1 MSEVIAVMNQKGGCG
16 KTTTVVNVATS
27 LAVMGKSVLV
37 VDMDP
42 QANATTS
49 FGIDKTKIVDKIS
62 SKKVPGFCFAPILK
76 VLIDGEWK
84 YDSELSDEDSW
95 KAYWDIQAETI
106 KSLLD
111 QCNW

>member
-16 KTTTVVNVATS
+16 KTTTVVNTATS

-49 FGIDKTKIVDKIS
+49 FGIDKNEL
-62 SKKVPGFCFAPILK
+62 KKLQF
-76 VLIDGEWK
+76 
-84 YDSELSDEDSW
+84 
-95 KAYWDIQAETI
+95 
-106 KSLLD
+106 LLLLRIYLLFLVIFH
-111 QCNW
+111 